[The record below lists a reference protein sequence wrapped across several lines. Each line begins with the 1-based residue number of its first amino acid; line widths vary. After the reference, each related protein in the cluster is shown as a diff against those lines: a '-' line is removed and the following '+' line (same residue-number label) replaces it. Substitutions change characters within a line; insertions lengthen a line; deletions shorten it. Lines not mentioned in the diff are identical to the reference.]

1 MLEEFVDSVLI
12 IDDNE
17 EEIKD
22 LKQVLEGKD
31 IWVTYFNPPKE
42 KQDIE
47 KISKPF
53 KNRKLLF
60 LDLRIDETK
69 KTIDNISV
77 IIRPLLKNIISNNFG
92 NYGIVMWTKHDSH
105 ISEFK
110 DKIQKDTDDY
120 QLPLFVVQMNK
131 TKYLRD
137 GFDKVLNDL
146 NDILHQSIAA
156 NFFINWSNLIRKGR
170 DNTISS
176 IFELIPDYQKQDK
189 NLEFLLFKMAINNI
203 GIPEKNWSDFP
214 LYKEAYKS
222 FTDMLSYEIS
232 KNIKD
237 EKLFSNQKEIKYLF
251 DESNSK
257 DIYGKYKIDKVDYDL
272 SELEKYSDILKNKIK
287 IFKENSI
294 DVDEIDKIKK
304 EKDNLIKRIRKYEMD
319 IDQLFAQINA
329 RYLLDEKNII
339 DNDVVFPGRIY
350 EIKNKEILLV
360 STMLNEKDIPIAI
373 EMTPPCDFANNKN
386 DKPKLLGG
394 FITKYSSGRIKQLKS
409 DSFYT
414 EIYPLKLSKY
424 PELKL
429 LVFDFK
435 KIMIVDEN
443 DLGNNNKFQLLFQA
457 KDKLFADILQ
467 KMSAYTARLGLPI
480 IR

>member
-1 MLEEFVDSVLI
+1 MIEDFIDSVLI
-12 IDDNE
+12 IDDKE
-17 EEIKD
+17 EEIKE
-22 LKQVLEGKD
+22 LKILLEKKD

-42 KQDIE
+42 KQEIE
-47 KISKPF
+47 KLTSAF
-53 KNRKLLF
+53 RNRKLIF

-77 IIRPLLKNIISNNFG
+77 ILRPLLKKIISKNFG
-92 NYGIVMWTKHDSH
+92 SYGIVMWTKHENH
-105 ISEFK
+105 IIEFK
-110 DKIQKDTDDY
+110 EKIQKDVNDY
-120 QLPLFVVQMNK
+120 QLPLFIIQMDK
-131 TKYLRD
+131 PEYLKN
-137 GFDKVLNDL
+137 GFDNILTDL
-146 NDILHQSIAA
+146 EYKLQKSIAA

-170 DNTISS
+170 DKAISA
-176 IFELIPDYQKQDK
+176 IFELIPDYQKQDN

-203 GIPEKNWSDFP
+203 GIPEKKWSDYS

-222 FTDMLSYEIS
+222 FTDILSYEIS

-237 EKLFSNQKEIKYLF
+237 EKLFSNQEEIKYLF

-257 DIYGKYKIDKVDYDL
+257 NIYNEYKFEEENYNL
-272 SELEKYSDILKNKIK
+272 SKLEKEFDILKNKIK
-287 IFKENSI
+287 ILKENSI
-294 DVDEIDKIKK
+294 NIDEINKNK
-304 EKDNLIKRIRKYEMD
+304 EEKNDIIKRIKKYEEELN
-319 IDQLFAQINA
+319 QLFAQINA
-329 RYLLDEKNII
+329 IYLLDENII
-339 DNDVVFPGRIY
+339 DDDVILPGRIY
-350 EIKNKEILLV
+350 EIKNSDNLLV
-360 STMLNEKDIPIAI
+360 STMLNKKDIPIAV

-394 FITKYSSGRIKQLKS
+394 FITKYSTGRIEQLKS

-424 PELKL
+424 QELKL

-443 DLGNNNKFQLLFQA
+443 DLKDNDKFQVLFQA